1 MNYCRSAPRAG
12 FAIAGIVI
20 SLFTLIGCEIQDL
33 GLSGPSAVSEDEA
46 RSLLNSQST
55 VPANPPAWNANTLYN
70 RAGIY
75 VSHKGRVWVSRWYIT
90 RGAEP
95 GANAWNG
102 WKKAGPAPKVTKVSP
117 DSPADPPRVIER
129 QNPNPKVPGITG
141 NPSPDIPGPTTNP
154 KVPGVSKPS
163 AGGWDGVITPR
174 TPMDRGRPVVM
185 GYFPSWTLGWIP
197 DNGVTSLA
205 KLPDHVNYVIF
216 SFAKANLRY
225 TKGSYDLSR
234 TGIEA
239 DAAAGKRLALSIELL
254 RSRGTKVILSIGGE
268 TYWREPANYTD
279 IRYGEIKDLV
289 DDYGFDGIDWDY
301 EPQGSFDL
309 MTQEPYRGYLIS
321 FIRESRKVMPKSENY
336 LIMTAP
342 PGVGVLGG
350 SLAGQD
356 SEFPGFRH
364 ADRIRYGG
372 AHDQGGSS
380 TNAAGLFNFTSTGS
394 MIPILN
400 APGSVPGKKIGHD
413 LDLVGYQS
421 YNTGKSLNR
430 TIMYDSWLKYA
441 EKYGF
446 ALAHGT
452 HVPHEPWGP
461 HYEHTPSRTA
471 AISDHIRRAN
481 SAGGRGDG
489 VMIWQLLMKSNTS
502 NHDGISYMKIASDVL
517 QGRKAAA
524 NITDAGAPDFGVKP
538 VLASK
543 GRVGGGSGGSGRG
556 GGSTP
561 TVPPDKSLR
570 PYDVNAV
577 YGEGGYL
584 VSYAGRVY
592 RNMWWTS
599 GDIPGSSASS
609 GGPSPWEE
617 VPGA

>member
-1 MNYCRSAPRAG
+1 MDKRRGTGSGAWKLPILLGGRGMLAMIIMTVLVSCNMPQSGGNSAAPGERG
-12 FAIAGIVI
+12 AGI
-20 SLFTLIGCEIQDL
+20 SPGDTG
-33 GLSGPSAVSEDEA
+33 GRTTPP
-46 RSLLNSQST
+46 N
-55 VPANPPAWNANTLYN
+55 NPGT
-70 RAGIY
+70 
-75 VSHKGRVWVSRWYIT
+75 SKGS
-90 RGAEP
+90 
-95 GANAWNG
+95 
-102 WKKAGPAPKVTKVSP
+102 
-117 DSPADPPRVIER
+117 
-129 QNPNPKVPGITG
+129 
-141 NPSPDIPGPTTNP
+141 
-154 KVPGVSKPS
+154 
-163 AGGWDGVITPR
+163 WDGVLTPR
-174 TPMDRGRPVVM
+174 TPMDRSRPIVM

-197 DNGVTSLA
+197 DDGVTTMA

-216 SFAKANLRY
+216 AFAKANLRY

-234 TGIEA
+234 TGIQS
-239 DAAAGKRLALSIELL
+239 DPNAGKRLALSIELL

-301 EPQGSFDL
+301 EPHGGFDA
-309 MTQEPYRGYLIS
+309 MAREPYRGYLIT
-321 FIRESRKVMPKSENY
+321 FIRESRRVMPKSENY

-350 SLAGQD
+350 SSADRD

-364 ADRIRYGG
+364 ADRTKYGG
-372 AHDQGGSS
+372 ANDQGGSS
-380 TNAAGLFNFTSTGS
+380 TNAAGLFNFGSTGS

-400 APGSVPGKKIGHD
+400 APGSVPGRKIGHD

-471 AISDHIRRAN
+471 AIADYIRNAN

-489 VMIWQLLMKSNTS
+489 VMIWQLLMKSGTS
-502 NHDGISYMKIASDVL
+502 KHDGISYMKIASDVL
-517 QGRKAAA
+517 RGTKTAAE
-524 NITDAGAPDFGVKP
+524 ITDAGAPDFGEKP
-538 VLASK
+538 VLPPK
-543 GRVGGGSGGSGRG
+543 GRVGGGSGGGGGGG
-556 GGSTP
+556 GGSEP
-561 TVPPDKSLR
+561 TTPPDKSLR
-570 PYDVNAV
+570 PYDVNTA
-577 YGEGGYL
+577 YNEAGYL
-584 VSYAGRVY
+584 VSYKGKTY
-592 RNMWWTS
+592 RNKWWTR
-599 GDIPGSSASS
+599 GDIPGKPASS

-617 VPGA
+617 VPSR

>member
-1 MNYCRSAPRAG
+1 MDRRRGTGSGVWKLPILLGGRGMLGMIIMTVLVSCNMPQSGGNSAAPGQRG
-12 FAIAGIVI
+12 AGI
-20 SLFTLIGCEIQDL
+20 S
-33 GLSGPSAVSEDEA
+33 PEDTGGQTTPP
-46 RSLLNSQST
+46 N
-55 VPANPPAWNANTLYN
+55 NPGT
-70 RAGIY
+70 
-75 VSHKGRVWVSRWYIT
+75 SKGS
-90 RGAEP
+90 
-95 GANAWNG
+95 
-102 WKKAGPAPKVTKVSP
+102 
-117 DSPADPPRVIER
+117 
-129 QNPNPKVPGITG
+129 
-141 NPSPDIPGPTTNP
+141 
-154 KVPGVSKPS
+154 
-163 AGGWDGVITPR
+163 WDEVLTPR
-174 TPMDRGRPVVM
+174 TPMDRSRPVVM
-185 GYFPSWTLGWIP
+185 GYFPSWSLGWIP
-197 DNGVTSLA
+197 DDGVTSLA

-225 TKGSYDLSR
+225 TKGSYDLTR

-239 DAAAGKRLALSIELL
+239 DARAGKRLALSIELL

-301 EPQGSFDL
+301 EPHGGFDR
-309 MTQEPYRGYLIS
+309 MAQEPYRGYLIT

-342 PGVGVLGG
+342 PGVGVLGA
-350 SLAGQD
+350 SSADRD

-364 ADRIRYGG
+364 ADRTKYGG
-372 AHDQGGSS
+372 ADDQGGSS
-380 TNAAGLFNFTSTGS
+380 TNAAGLFNFGSTGS

-461 HYEHTPSRTA
+461 HYEHTPSRVA
-471 AISDHIRRAN
+471 VISDHIRNAN

-489 VMIWQLLMKSNTS
+489 VMIWQLMKKSSTS
-502 NHDGISYMKIASDVL
+502 THDGISYMKIASDVL

-524 NITDAGAPDFGVKP
+524 EITDAGAPDFGEKP
-538 VLASK
+538 VLPPK
-543 GRVGGGSGGSGRG
+543 GRVGGGSGGGGGGG
-556 GGSTP
+556 GGSEP
-561 TVPPDKSLR
+561 TTPPDKSLR
-570 PYDVNAV
+570 PYDENTV
-577 YGEGGYL
+577 YNEAGYL
-584 VSYAGRVY
+584 VSYKGKTY
-592 RNMWWTS
+592 RNKWWTK
-599 GDIPGSSASS
+599 GDIPGKPASS

-617 VPGA
+617 VPSR